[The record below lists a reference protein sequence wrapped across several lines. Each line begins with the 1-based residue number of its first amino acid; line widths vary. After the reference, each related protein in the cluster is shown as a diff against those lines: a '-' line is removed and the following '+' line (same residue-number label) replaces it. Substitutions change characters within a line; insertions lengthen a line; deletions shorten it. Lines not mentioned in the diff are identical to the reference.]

1 MNPKIS
7 DFGMAR
13 ILRGSEQRAT
23 NRIVGTYGYMAPE
36 YALEGVFSVKSDV
49 FSFGVLLLEI
59 LSGIKNTG
67 LYLSNSLNLIGYAW
81 DLWTSN
87 RPLELMNTDLQHKY
101 CPNAATRY
109 INTALLCVEERAA
122 DRPTMLDVVMMLNN
136 ELAILPSPVQ
146 PAFLNARSG
155 LDSSC
160 LERDI
165 AFQWRQKRHCERI
178 FEADIEIDEDEVQN
192 NDVGPNIGEIEVLG
206 TDGVEN
212 NEDGHV
218 LGETE
223 VVGLVGVEN
232 NDDGPVM
239 RETEA
244 ARHVL
249 GESKGVGPV
258 LGERGDGDNEGSEKV
273 GRSVNADSNNITTA
287 TAESDEDDDNDP
299 DSYETDSEGELCVK
313 KGKKLF
319 FDDKGEVPRIELGM
333 IFENS
338 EQFKEALG
346 AYVVAKRFDFRYT
359 KNDLDRTRAKCKGIG
374 CPYMIYAFFG
384 GKDGVFRVRTYVSKH
399 SYSVT
404 FKNRRANY
412 RFIGKHFLSK
422 LKILPNLKLKD
433 MMRLTKDELKV
444 ELNKNLCQRAR
455 VWANQKIRG
464 RLEDEFN
471 KLFDYVYTL
480 READPNGTFDLFVQ
494 RPTPSAS
501 PIFKRLYVCF
511 GGLKEGFKKH
521 CRSVLSLDGC
531 YLKGDFK
538 EVENKETWAWFL
550 EHIQIDLEIGDGD
563 RFTILSDMQKGL
575 LEEMQLILPN
585 VEHRYCAR
593 HIYANWK
600 KENSGHDMQQLF
612 WACCKATTEAEF
624 HKHSARMATLKDTA
638 LSSLLKRDPKHWSK
652 AFFRTHS
659 KCDTVNNNFGEA
671 FNSTIIYARY
681 WDLTGIPCS
690 HSICVILFNY
700 KPLERGSFLE
710 EQNKREK
717 GETIKGFKLSK
728 RGSKCTCRCCGVLG
742 HNTRTCHSKNNVQTQ
757 DSTSLQPAA
766 TDVSQPPAPNPSQ
779 PTTTDVSQP
788 PAPNPSQPATSQTS
802 QPQFPN
808 SKNTSTKTKGKA
820 SCGRQSTKPSLGPR
834 GREIMEGIEL
844 YTNEKTGMQ
853 ILNLDRPSQML
864 VRRPNTRSHATMSEP
879 VIPSLPAPLSQQYE
893 STHYAPVYQPAV
905 MSTAPPTFTNHG
917 NIIHKLLP
925 RRRSS

>member
-1 MNPKIS
+1 
-7 DFGMAR
+7 MAR

-87 RPLELMNTDLQHKY
+87 RPLELMNTDLQHK
-101 CPNAATRY
+101 
-109 INTALLCVEERAA
+109 
-122 DRPTMLDVVMMLNN
+122 
-136 ELAILPSPVQ
+136 
-146 PAFLNARSG
+146 
-155 LDSSC
+155 
-160 LERDI
+160 
-165 AFQWRQKRHCERI
+165 
-178 FEADIEIDEDEVQN
+178 EIDEDEVQN

-232 NDDGPVM
+232 NDDGPVL

-273 GRSVNADSNNITTA
+273 GRKESSVEDESSDIDYI
-287 TAESDEDDDNDP
+287 ESDDP

-538 EVENKETWAWFL
+538 G
-550 EHIQIDLEIGDGD
+550 EILAVVG
-563 RFTILSDMQKGL
+563 
-575 LEEMQLILPN
+575 
-585 VEHRYCAR
+585 
-593 HIYANWK
+593 
-600 KENSGHDMQQLF
+600 
-612 WACCKATTEAEF
+612 
-624 HKHSARMATLKDTA
+624 
-638 LSSLLKRDPKHWSK
+638 RD
-652 AFFRTHS
+652 
-659 KCDTVNNNFGEA
+659 
-671 FNSTIIYARY
+671 
-681 WDLTGIPCS
+681 
-690 HSICVILFNY
+690 
-700 KPLERGSFLE
+700 
-710 EQNKREK
+710 
-717 GETIKGFKLSK
+717 
-728 RGSKCTCRCCGVLG
+728 
-742 HNTRTCHSKNNVQTQ
+742 
-757 DSTSLQPAA
+757 
-766 TDVSQPPAPNPSQ
+766 
-779 PTTTDVSQP
+779 
-788 PAPNPSQPATSQTS
+788 
-802 QPQFPN
+802 
-808 SKNTSTKTKGKA
+808 
-820 SCGRQSTKPSLGPR
+820 
-834 GREIMEGIEL
+834 
-844 YTNEKTGMQ
+844 
-853 ILNLDRPSQML
+853 
-864 VRRPNTRSHATMSEP
+864 
-879 VIPSLPAPLSQQYE
+879 
-893 STHYAPVYQPAV
+893 
-905 MSTAPPTFTNHG
+905 
-917 NIIHKLLP
+917 
-925 RRRSS
+925 